1 MGPWMMGGWN
11 GAWGWTG
18 NGGGISMII
27 FWVLLIAGVVV
38 LVRWAAD
45 SGAVPYGGTR
55 GEESAVD
62 ILKRR
67 YARGEITKAE
77 FEQARNDLM

>member
-11 GAWGWTG
+11 GSWGWTG
-18 NGGGISMII
+18 SGGISMII
-27 FWVLLIAGVVV
+27 FWVLLIVGVVV
-38 LVRWAAD
+38 LVKWIAD
-45 SGAVPYGGTR
+45 SGATPYSRTR

-67 YARGEITKAE
+67 YASGEITKAE
-77 FEQARNDLM
+77 FEQARRDLT